1 MTLSNHEKT
10 TDRDAAAAVVPAG
23 DIVSE
28 DKFAETCWMHNNLK
42 KYIILLFVA
51 CLPLLSACATVSRP
65 PAADRLVAYGVLKTD
80 TLLGRQAPVFLVENN
95 SAAYNRIGTPQAAI
109 AEDSKEKI
117 RVDPGRAT
125 FYARQQAFTT
135 PGGTYTNL
143 VYRVHFAEVP
153 GGWAPFHLIA
163 GKNVGLLVII
173 TLNDRQQPLLVTT
186 VHTCGCYLAFVPTA
200 YLPVDAW
207 PAGWQKGRQAVY
219 GENLPGFLDDA
230 GLPPERIRP
239 VIVLRD
245 GTHRVKDIRWADTG
259 TSGDT
264 AVVTAELKPLDVLE
278 RLPLEE
284 VGTTS
289 FYESS
294 GSRGG
299 YVKES
304 YKRRERLL
312 MSWWAL
318 DWRVGEDKKFG
329 LDKTDGI
336 EFYTSLKPWA
346 RSASDMRDFAAFLK
360 YWGWGL

>member
-1 MTLSNHEKT
+1 MRKRMIKAAVFLPVVLMTLL
-10 TDRDAAAAVVPAG
+10 G
-23 DIVSE
+23 
-28 DKFAETCWMHNNLK
+28 
-42 KYIILLFVA
+42 
-51 CLPLLSACATVSRP
+51 ACATGPGRSAPDP
-65 PAADRLVAYGVLKTD
+65 PLAAYTVENEAALP
-80 TLLGRQAPVFLVENN
+80 GRYAPVFMIENHE
-95 SAAYNRIGTPQAAI
+95 ARHNRIGTPRAVMHADNQ
-109 AEDSKEKI
+109 EKVF
-117 RVDPGRAT
+117 VDPDRAT
-125 FYARQQAFTT
+125 YYARQQAFTT
-135 PGGTYTNL
+135 SGGTFTNL

-200 YLPVDAW
+200 YLPMDAW
-207 PAGWQKGRQAVY
+207 PVGWQKGRQAVY
-219 GENLPGFLDDA
+219 GENLPGLLDFA
-230 GLPPERIRP
+230 GSPPEQARP

-245 GTHRVKDIRWADTG
+245 GTHRVKDIRWTDAG
-259 TSGDT
+259 TSV
-264 AVVTAELKPLDVLE
+264 AAAEITAELKALDALE
-278 RLPLEE
+278 RLPLEAAG
-284 VGTTS
+284 VTS

-294 GSRGG
+294 GSRRG

-304 YKRRERLL
+304 YKQRERLL

-346 RSASDMRDFAAFLK
+346 RSASDMREFAAFLE
-360 YWGWGL
+360 YWGWRF